1 MNAHAPSEPT
11 PVALVTGAG
20 APRVG
25 NHVARALSARGYR
38 VALQAHTSIEGARA
52 TADELCDTGKLA
64 IAVAADLRDEQAISQ
79 MVSQVHEHFDRI
91 DALVNCAAV
100 WRAIKLE
107 DITADDARE
116 DFEINALGTFLCARE
131 VGMVMVGQPTGGS
144 IVNVGD
150 WAIVRPY
157 TDYASYFLSKGTIPT
172 LTRTLAVELGGRNP
186 RVRVNAIL
194 PGPVMLPEGMTADER
209 EAVVAQTLVKREGS
223 PEHVAHAVIF
233 LLENDFVTGVCLPV
247 DGGRSVFAP

>member
-1 MNAHAPSEPT
+1 MTVGPQVEPH

-25 NHVARALSARGYR
+25 NHVARALSRRGYR
-38 VALQAHTSIEGARA
+38 VALQANRSIDGARA
-52 TADELCDTGKLA
+52 TADELCDKHCEA
-64 IAVAADLRDEQAISQ
+64 IALSADLRDEEAIAR
-79 MVSQVHEHFDRI
+79 MVADVKNHFGRI

-100 WRAIKLE
+100 WRKEKLE
-107 DITADDARE
+107 DVSADGAQS

-131 VGMVMVGQPTGGS
+131 AGMAMVSQPSGGA
-144 IVNVGD
+144 IVNIGD
-150 WAIVRPY
+150 WAVIRPY
-157 TDYASYFLSKGTIPT
+157 ADYASYFLSKGAIPT
-172 LTRTLAVELGGRNP
+172 LTRALAVELGGRNP

-194 PGPVMLPEGMTADER
+194 PGPVMLPEGMTAAER

>member
-1 MNAHAPSEPT
+1 MNARAQSKST

-25 NHVARALSARGYR
+25 NYVARALSAHGYR
-38 VALQAHTSIEGARA
+38 VALQAHRSIEGARA

-79 MVSQVHEHFDRI
+79 MVAQIHEHFGRI

-100 WRAIKLE
+100 WRTIKLE
-107 DITADDARE
+107 DITADQARE

-131 VGMVMVGQPTGGS
+131 VGMVMVRQPTGGS

-150 WAIVRPY
+150 WAVVRPY
-157 TDYASYFLSKGTIPT
+157 TDYASYFLSKGSIPT

-223 PEHVAHAVIF
+223 PEHMAHAVIF